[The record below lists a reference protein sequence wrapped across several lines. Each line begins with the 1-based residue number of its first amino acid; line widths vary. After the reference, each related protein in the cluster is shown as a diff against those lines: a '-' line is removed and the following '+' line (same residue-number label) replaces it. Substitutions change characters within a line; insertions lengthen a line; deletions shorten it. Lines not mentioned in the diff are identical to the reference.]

1 MDIGAKIKELRK
13 KRGITQERLAEY
25 LNISPQA
32 VSKWESG
39 ISLPDITFVAP
50 IAAFFKVST
59 DELLSSD
66 RSVIDLNLRQYK
78 KKLEELTLSYDY
90 GGVAELCRKVLK
102 EYPGQYEYMIRLAG
116 TILNEKPLTPNMT
129 EEVISLCEAVLDDCL
144 DENLRVEA
152 KGILAFA
159 YSHIDRKEEALKLAE
174 TYVSFYDSKEFM
186 TELILR
192 HAKDKPALIKQTQSN
207 IAMLADKMVSELIY
221 LSSNGYMGERL
232 TLDEKICF
240 AQAALKIYSAIF
252 CEGHTAKS
260 NGRFRHIYERMS
272 ELYCCKGDKEKAIEN
287 LRLAAESAIAYD
299 RQIGGNE
306 KYTSMFVCDCE
317 CWHGEY
323 SDVVRLLQLMEER
336 KSFNFLRNEPEFVSL
351 KERLESKVK
360 DLSV

>member
-50 IAAFFKVST
+50 IAAFFRVTT
-59 DELLSSD
+59 DELLSVD
-66 RSVIDLNLRQYK
+66 RSVTDLKLRRYTE
-78 KKLEELTLSYDY
+78 KLDELTLNYDY
-90 GGVAELCRKVLK
+90 VGVAELCREVLK

-116 TILNEKPLTPNMT
+116 AILNENPLTPDMA
-129 EEVISLCEAVLDDCL
+129 EEIISLCEAVSEDCT

-152 KGILAFA
+152 NRILAFA
-159 YSHIDRKEEALKLAE
+159 YSQIGRKEEALKLAE
-174 TYVSFYDSKEFM
+174 TSVSFYDSKEFM

-207 IAMLADKMVSELIY
+207 IAMLANKMVSELIY

-232 TLDEKICF
+232 TVDEKICF
-240 AQAALKIYSAIF
+240 AQAALKIYGAIF
-252 CEGHTAKS
+252 YEGHTAKS

-272 ELYCCKGDKEKAIEN
+272 ELYCRKGDKEKAIEN
-287 LRLAAESAIAYD
+287 LHLAAESAIAYD
-299 RQIGGNE
+299 RQIGGKE
-306 KYTSMFVCDCE
+306 KYTSMFVCDCD

-323 SDVVRLLQLMEER
+323 SDTIRLLQLMEER
-336 KSFNFLRNEPEFVSL
+336 KSFNFIRNEPEFVSL
-351 KERLESKVK
+351 KERLENKTK
-360 DLSV
+360 DLNV